1 MTPISKGFFMAIF
14 FVLISG
20 AFVALSNLMMRKSID
35 SGGTAKGYLVFMMLT
50 AFGSAVLLEP
60 VSRGNYA
67 SNGAALLLGSLAG
80 GILAFMLHFLGRALE
95 KGPPGFTFSLLSSS
109 SVMPAILMAFLFGS
123 RYGFPY
129 TSWHAIGSLFVV
141 AGIFWA
147 GRDLSGLQDRNRWV
161 LFVTAMFLLHVA
173 LLSLF
178 QWRALLLNLPH
189 PEEISNIIS
198 AEEIKSA
205 WFLPF
210 MFLTSGLIQLWMF
223 IAKEKRKPRPK
234 EALYGILGGALN
246 GTGTFFLI
254 WATST
259 STPFESAII
268 FPMYSVAIIILS
280 NLWGQKL
287 YQERVNW
294 KACQVSALGLIIATV
309 DWKGIL
315 SVLF

>member
-1 MTPISKGFFMAIF
+1 
-14 FVLISG
+14 
-20 AFVALSNLMMRKSID
+20 MRKSMD

-67 SNGAALLLGSLAG
+67 WNGPIALLGAIAG
-80 GILAFMLHFLGRALE
+80 GILAFMLHFLGKALE

-109 SVMPAILMAFLFGS
+109 TVMPAILMAFLFGS
-123 RYGFPY
+123 SYGFAY
-129 TSWHAIGSLFVV
+129 TPWHAIGSLFVV

-147 GRDLSGLQDRNRWV
+147 GRGTSGLQDRNRWI
-161 LFVTAMFLLHVA
+161 LFVTAMFILHVA
-173 LLSLF
+173 LLFLF
-178 QWRALLLNLPH
+178 QWRSLLLNLAH
-189 PEEISNIIS
+189 PEEISQFFS
-198 AEEIKSA
+198 AEEIKSV

-223 IAKEKRKPRPK
+223 ITGEKRKPKRK
-234 EALYGILGGALN
+234 EALYGILGGVLN

-254 WATST
+254 VATST
-259 STPFESAII
+259 STALENAII
-268 FPMYSVAIIILS
+268 FPMYSVAIIVLS
-280 NLWGQKL
+280 NVWGQKL

-315 SVLF
+315 SVFF